1 MHGVQIVGF
10 KRTAMEDLLRVRGFA
25 CTWSP
30 GLQTCQEVW
39 RKRWL
44 LLGEEGGNQD
54 RGGTSVRVPD
64 SFTVVTGALAFSSAS
79 RPFSYYSVA
88 LLRQDWN
95 VEAGVTKVRG

>member
-1 MHGVQIVGF
+1 MHLVTGSSDLSGGVEEKV
-10 KRTAMEDLLRVRGFA
+10 APPRGR
-25 CTWSP
+25 
-30 GLQTCQEVW
+30 G
-39 RKRWL
+39 
-44 LLGEEGGNQD
+44 GGNRD